1 MVLAAAVVLDPRYKI
16 RAVEIAYTKIYG
28 KDEGAQRTK
37 QVLDTLRALF
47 EEYKEESSSNL
58 DTPIS
63 QAQQNVD
70 SEADGLDPYAIDL
83 DTINASLFVEKSEL
97 DLYLEEPL
105 IDRKQ
110 EIDILMWW
118 KSLLYRSPSLVRLAR
133 DVLSI
138 PITSVASESAFSVGG
153 RILKPTRSSLTSE
166 SVEALI
172 CTRNWIFGLKEEH
185 QGDVDALTEEMTYLD
200 LNASTSERGSNEPLQ
215 VD

>member
-1 MVLAAAVVLDPRYKI
+1 MVVK
-16 RAVEIAYTKIYG
+16 
-28 KDEGAQRTK
+28 
-37 QVLDTLRALF
+37 
-47 EEYKEESSSNL
+47 
-58 DTPIS
+58 
-63 QAQQNVD
+63 
-70 SEADGLDPYAIDL
+70 DL
-83 DTINASLFVEKSEL
+83 DITNASLFVEKSEL

-138 PITSVASESAFSVGG
+138 PITSVGSESAFSVGG

-172 CTRNWIFGLKEEH
+172 CTRNWIFGLKGNFFVVLEILKH
-185 QGDVDALTEEMTYLD
+185 LVLTCCRLVT
-200 LNASTSERGSNEPLQ
+200 
-215 VD
+215 

>member
-1 MVLAAAVVLDPRYKI
+1 M
-16 RAVEIAYTKIYG
+16 
-28 KDEGAQRTK
+28 
-37 QVLDTLRALF
+37 
-47 EEYKEESSSNL
+47 ESSFIFHCL
-58 DTPIS
+58 I
-63 QAQQNVD
+63 VK
-70 SEADGLDPYAIDL
+70 DL
-83 DTINASLFVEKSEL
+83 DTTNASLFVEKSES

-172 CTRNWIFGLKEEH
+172 CTRNWIFGLK
-185 QGDVDALTEEMTYLD
+185 GDFFVALGILK
-200 LNASTSERGSNEPLQ
+200 LFF
-215 VD
+215 